1 MSSIYVRFADSK
13 RFDKKV
19 RTGLSVNFDDW
30 SKVKQQVKLTS
41 SNTQKDFINRK
52 LREIE
57 NYLLEHYNLDYNT
70 KKHIGENWLKDK
82 INDFFGRVDTN
93 EEHKIY
99 FVNWV
104 QKFIDDCPT
113 KTFKGEPIKKRTIQ
127 HYITTKHKLIG
138 YEKHFK
144 TKLRFQDIG
153 LDFYHN
159 FLFYCQNL
167 EKLNNNTIGGYITNI
182 KKWCKMIEI
191 EGLPINLQYKSS
203 EFSSIT
209 NKTKDIYLTDEEI
222 NKIFEFDFS
231 YSDRLDNVRDNFI
244 IGLRTGLRISDFS
257 RLEKV
262 NIVGG
267 FIEINTIKTS
277 TTVVIAM
284 HRQVKA
290 ILKKR
295 NGEFPRKIED
305 QKFNEYVKEVCKAVG
320 MTEMIE
326 GAKMV
331 NKKDDKDF
339 FPDSKIITKNKSRK
353 EFGVFPKYE
362 LISSHICRRSFASN
376 LYGQTDNMSIMAIT
390 GHSTESQFLKY
401 IKITPKE
408 HAIKLKT
415 LWEKE
420 NKLQNGKL

>member
-1 MSSIYVRFADSK
+1 
-13 RFDKKV
+13 
-19 RTGLSVNFDDW
+19 
-30 SKVKQQVKLTS
+30 
-41 SNTQKDFINRK
+41 
-52 LREIE
+52 
-57 NYLLEHYNLDYNT
+57 
-70 KKHIGENWLKDK
+70 
-82 INDFFGRVDTN
+82 
-93 EEHKIY
+93 
-99 FVNWV
+99 
-104 QKFIDDCPT
+104 
-113 KTFKGEPIKKRTIQ
+113 
-127 HYITTKHKLIG
+127 LIG